1 MDHYELL
8 LSIYA
13 VSIFPDEQC
22 FNEVRVVH
30 TSAKQNTSD
39 HPCNPPRATYGV
51 DTEPYE
57 YMCVELLP
65 GSATGSGN
73 EVMIG
78 GIESWAVLAR
88 DQQVTQGIS

>member
-1 MDHYELL
+1 MVGSASNANEL
-8 LSIYA
+8 YRRR
-13 VSIFPDEQC
+13 DQQH

-65 GSATGSGN
+65 GSVTWSDGLGSGN
-73 EVMIG
+73 EVTIG
-78 GIESWAVLAR
+78 GVDGRFWR
-88 DQQVTQGIS
+88 GING